1 MIPHVLLVED
11 SALVVGALR
20 LLLEETG
27 FRVSAASTVR
37 EAVDA
42 ARAGRPDVILL
53 DITLQREDGLDVLA
67 DLARTDELPRVAV
80 AITGHDDPKL
90 RERCLGAGCLDV
102 LIKPIRAME
111 LPGKIRGWLGEE
123 SA

>member
-11 SALVVGALR
+11 SPLVVGALR

-53 DITLQREDGLDVLA
+53 DITLQREDGLAVLA
-67 DLARTDELPRVAV
+67 DLAHTDELPRVAI
-80 AITGHDDPKL
+80 ALTGHDDPML
-90 RERCLGAGCLDV
+90 RERCLEAGCVDV

-111 LPGKIRGWLGEE
+111 LPGKIRGWLGGEN
-123 SA
+123 A

>member
-1 MIPHVLLVED
+1 VIPHVLLVED
-11 SALVVGALR
+11 SPLVVGALR

-53 DITLQREDGLDVLA
+53 DITLQREDGLAVLA
-67 DLARTDELPRVAV
+67 DLAHTDELPRVAI
-80 AITGHDDPKL
+80 ALTGHDDPML
-90 RERCLGAGCLDV
+90 RERCLEAGCVDV

-111 LPGKIRGWLGEE
+111 LPGKIRGWLGGEN
-123 SA
+123 A

>member
-1 MIPHVLLVED
+1 VVPHVLLVED

-27 FRVSAASTVR
+27 FRVSAAATVR

-53 DITLQREDGLDVLA
+53 DITLERENGLAVLA
-67 DLARTDELPRVAV
+67 DLANTDDLPRVAV
-80 AITGHDDPKL
+80 AITGHDDPML
-90 RERCLGAGCLDV
+90 RERCLGAGCVDV
-102 LIKPIRAME
+102 LIKPIRALE
-111 LPGKIRGWLGEE
+111 LPGKLRGWLAG
-123 SA
+123 